1 MSIKDLL
8 LHLQTGETA
17 QSTNEFAVSL
27 AEQTGSHLTAA
38 GVVIEIP
45 PPASELGSFAPDW
58 DFSNFGIFAQI
69 DEQRRQ
75 ATEKAYEAFAASVPA
90 SVQTEKVF
98 IQSFQ
103 EQACEDFARL
113 ARHFDFAI
121 VSQGDPETGQDSRS
135 ILSSALFTSGR
146 PAFVVPTAHQGPALL
161 DNALV
166 CWDGSAQAARALAE
180 ALPLLVRAQK
190 VEVVCVMGESE
201 NRKNLPGF
209 DITRHLARHR
219 IAATLR
225 DLTDAHDAGRA
236 ILAHAQDIGSD
247 YLVMGAY
254 GHWRLGELIF
264 GGTTRTVLA
273 GMQKP
278 VFMTH

>member
-1 MSIKDLL
+1 MSIKDIL
-8 LHLQTGETA
+8 LHLQPGEMA
-17 QSTNEFAVSL
+17 QGTHEFAVSL
-27 AEQTGSHLTAA
+27 AEQTAAHLTAV
-38 GVVIEIP
+38 GVVFEIP

-58 DFSNFGIFAQI
+58 DFSSFGIFTEM
-69 DEQRRQ
+69 DKKRRV
-75 ATEKAYEAFAASVPA
+75 ATEQAYQALAASLPA
-90 SVQTEKVF
+90 SVQVEKVF

-121 VSQGDPETGQDSRS
+121 VSQGDPDTGQDSRS

-146 PAFVVPTAHQGPALL
+146 PAFVVPTAHQGAAQL

-180 ALPLLVRAQK
+180 SLPLLVRAQK

-236 ILAHAQDIGSD
+236 ILAHAQDIGAD

-264 GGTTRTVLA
+264 GGTTRTMLA
-273 GMQKP
+273 GMRKP